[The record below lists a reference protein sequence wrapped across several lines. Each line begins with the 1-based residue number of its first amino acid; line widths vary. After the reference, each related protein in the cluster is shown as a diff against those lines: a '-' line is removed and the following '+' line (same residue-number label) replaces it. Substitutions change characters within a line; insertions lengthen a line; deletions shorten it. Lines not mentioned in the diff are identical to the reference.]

1 MTRMMSKRS
10 AVVAGALLAGLLA
23 VAMLALTPSFLVLA
37 LLPDAAAPSEITA
50 VLPVAR
56 EELYIQF
63 KSPRWPVGYYQLV
76 ATETRASDNLVVLH
90 FEYRTYPFIT
100 ASSAYLASRCSS
112 LSQVDPKAMSG
123 GRGPD
128 TESELKY
135 LRSAAQPS
143 C

>member
-1 MTRMMSKRS
+1 MMNTRP
-10 AVVAGALLAGLLA
+10 AVVAGALFVVLLA
-23 VAMLALTPSFLVLA
+23 VALLALTPSFLVLA

-63 KSPRWPVGYYQLV
+63 KSPRWPVGYYRLV

>member
-10 AVVAGALLAGLLA
+10 AGVAGALLAGLLA

-37 LLPDAAAPSEITA
+37 LVPDAATPREITA

-56 EELYIQF
+56 EQLYIQF
-63 KSPRWPVGYYQLV
+63 KSPRWPVGYYRLV

-100 ASSAYLASRCSS
+100 SSSPYLASRCSP
-112 LSQVDPKAMSG
+112 LSQIDPKGMSG
-123 GRGPD
+123 SRAPD
-128 TESELKY
+128 TQTELMY
-135 LRSAAQPS
+135 VRAAGQPA

>member
-1 MTRMMSKRS
+1 MSRGPCSLCCLRWRGSHCPRRFWPWRCCPTR
-10 AVVAGALLAGLLA
+10 
-23 VAMLALTPSFLVLA
+23 P
-37 LLPDAAAPSEITA
+37 
-50 VLPVAR
+50 
-56 EELYIQF
+56 
-63 KSPRWPVGYYQLV
+63 PRWPVGYYRLV

-100 ASSAYLASRCSS
+100 ASSAYLASRCSP
-112 LSQVDPKAMSG
+112 LSQIDPKQMSG

-135 LRSAAQPS
+135 LRSATQPP

>member
-1 MTRMMSKRS
+1 MMNTRP
-10 AVVAGALLAGLLA
+10 AVVAGALFVVLLA
-23 VAMLALTPSFLVLA
+23 VALLALTPSFLVLA

-63 KSPRWPVGYYQLV
+63 KSPRWPVGYYRLV

-135 LRSAAQPS
+135 LQIGRAHV
-143 C
+143 